1 MAASPPFRIVHTV
14 CSHDCPDS
22 CAVLVTVD
30 EEGRA
35 VKVEGDPSQP
45 VTQGFLCGKVA
56 KYLDRVYAP
65 DRILYPLR
73 RKAGVSKGPLIRG
86 REHESFE
93 RVSWDEALG
102 AIAAR
107 LKQIGDRYGSESILP
122 YSYAGTIGVLGYGS
136 MDRRFFH
143 RLGASQLDRT
153 ICSEA
158 GGQAWN
164 LVYGKKYGTPTEDV
178 RLAKLILAWGAN
190 IHGNNI
196 HLWPFVEE
204 ARRNGARLIV
214 IDPYRTRTAAVA
226 DWHIAIRPGTDAA
239 LALGM
244 MRVILNEGLEDRAYI
259 EEMTHG
265 FEQLAER
272 VREYT
277 PERVAAWTGMTSAE
291 IEQLAREYATT
302 RPAMLRLNY
311 GVQRCENGG
320 TAVRAIAMLPALTGA
335 WKFRGGGGQLSTSGA
350 FQWNKQALERP
361 DLALASPIGRLAR
374 VVNMSQLGQALTELG
389 QGGDQ
394 ATVGTRE
401 QEDGPAVHALFVYN
415 SNPGAVAPNHRAVCR
430 GLMRDDLFTVVHE
443 QFFTD
448 TTDYADFILPATT
461 FLEHTDVQGA
471 YGHYFVQL
479 SRQAIAPPG
488 EARPNVWLF
497 GQLAQRMGFTEAC
510 FRDTPE
516 EMIRQALSI
525 GADGHS
531 KNANMEHITFEDL
544 ERDGH
549 IPLAFYSDPEKRPF
563 LPYTSGTVPT
573 PSGKI
578 EFFSETL
585 AAAGADGLPGFHPSG
600 ESRWSDAAKKYP
612 LELLGRKSDNYMNST
627 FANLPGHRK
636 METRTSQKIEMHPTD
651 AQSRGVADGERVRV
665 FNDRGSL
672 ELTAMLNASLPAG
685 VVAARLDWAK
695 LHADG
700 TNINALTSERLTDI
714 GGGATFYSVLVE
726 VAKTD

>member
-1 MAASPPFRIVHTV
+1 
-14 CSHDCPDS
+14 
-22 CAVLVTVD
+22 
-30 EEGRA
+30 
-35 VKVEGDPSQP
+35 
-45 VTQGFLCGKVA
+45 
-56 KYLDRVYAP
+56 
-65 DRILYPLR
+65 
-73 RKAGVSKGPLIRG
+73 
-86 REHESFE
+86 
-93 RVSWDEALG
+93 
-102 AIAAR
+102 
-107 LKQIGDRYGSESILP
+107 
-122 YSYAGTIGVLGYGS
+122 
-136 MDRRFFH
+136 
-143 RLGASQLDRT
+143 
-153 ICSEA
+153 
-158 GGQAWN
+158 
-164 LVYGKKYGTPTEDV
+164 
-178 RLAKLILAWGAN
+178 
-190 IHGNNI
+190 
-196 HLWPFVEE
+196 
-204 ARRNGARLIV
+204 
-214 IDPYRTRTAAVA
+214 
-226 DWHIAIRPGTDAA
+226 
-239 LALGM
+239 
-244 MRVILNEGLEDRAYI
+244 
-259 EEMTHG
+259 
-265 FEQLAER
+265 
-272 VREYT
+272 
-277 PERVAAWTGMTSAE
+277 
-291 IEQLAREYATT
+291 
-302 RPAMLRLNY
+302 
-311 GVQRCENGG
+311 
-320 TAVRAIAMLPALTGA
+320 
-335 WKFRGGGGQLSTSGA
+335 
-350 FQWNKQALERP
+350 
-361 DLALASPIGRLAR
+361 
-374 VVNMSQLGQALTELG
+374 
-389 QGGDQ
+389 
-394 ATVGTRE
+394 
-401 QEDGPAVHALFVYN
+401 
-415 SNPGAVAPNHRAVCR
+415 
-430 GLMRDDLFTVVHE
+430 MRDDLFTVVHE

-531 KNANMEHITFEDL
+531 TNANMEHITFEDL
-544 ERDGH
+544 EREGH

-726 VAKTD
+726 VAKA

>member
-1 MAASPPFRIVHTV
+1 
-14 CSHDCPDS
+14 
-22 CAVLVTVD
+22 
-30 EEGRA
+30 
-35 VKVEGDPSQP
+35 
-45 VTQGFLCGKVA
+45 VA
-56 KYLDRVYAP
+56 
-65 DRILYPLR
+65 
-73 RKAGVSKGPLIRG
+73 KGPLPRG
-86 REHESFE
+86 REHDAFE
-93 RVSWDEALG
+93 RVSWDDALD

-107 LKQIGDRYGSESILP
+107 LKEIGDRHGPESILP

-259 EEMTHG
+259 AEMTHG
-265 FEQLAER
+265 FERLAEL
-272 VREYT
+272 VYLYT
-277 PERVAAWTGMTSAE
+277 PERVAAWTGVTAAE

-302 RPAMLRLNY
+302 HPAFLRLNY
-311 GVQRCENGG
+311 GVQRSENGG

-361 DLALASPIGRLAR
+361 DLALASPLGRLAR
-374 VVNMSQLGQALTELG
+374 VVNMSQLGHALTELG
-389 QGGDQ
+389 QGREGGNEG
-394 ATVGTRE
+394 ARE
-401 QEDGPAVHALFVYN
+401 QDGPAVHALFVYN
-415 SNPGAVAPNHRAVCR
+415 SNPGAVAPNHNAVCR
-430 GLMRDDLFTVVHE
+430 GMARDDLFTVVHE

-448 TTDYADFILPATT
+448 TTDYADYILPATT

-479 SRQAIAPPG
+479 SKQAIDPPG

-497 GQLAQRMGFTEAC
+497 GLLAQRMGFTEAC

-544 ERDGH
+544 EREGH
-549 IPLAFYSDPEKRPF
+549 IPLAFHSDPESRPF
-563 LPYTSGTVPT
+563 LPYTSGPVPT

-585 AAAGADGLPGFHPSG
+585 AAAGADGLPAFIPPT
-600 ESRWSDAAKKYP
+600 ESRWGESAKKYP

-636 METRTSQKIEMHPTD
+636 MESRTNQRIEMHPTD
-651 AQSRGVADGERVRV
+651 AQSRGVVDGERVRV

-672 ELTAMLNASLPAG
+672 ELTAMLNATLPAG

-714 GGGATFYSVLVE
+714 GGGATFYSTLVE
-726 VAKTD
+726 VAKA